1 MELMSK
7 KKHRSGM
14 KPITTTQKELDQIR
28 QDIIKQSMIL
38 TAAYLMDVEG
48 YGEDQIVDFW
58 ESLTRWIDAIDA
70 HLITIDTVTEIIEKT
85 TGLRC

>member
-1 MELMSK
+1 MSK

-14 KPITTTQKELDQIR
+14 KPITTTRRELDQIR